1 MTIYYNILVVRL
13 IFIKKLVCSTL
24 FLFFSGAAPFRFKT
38 VYYFILIF
46 TLFFFLKRRI
56 EKMADGKAD
65 FKPDY
70 GFPDPDVVI
79 AKMTVGE
86 TFGLPAVGY
95 ASGMAWAYS
104 SFASRSAVCGWGR
117 FLGIFGAAGGFIVG
131 YQRSLARDVAKMKN
145 GSS

>member
-1 MTIYYNILVVRL
+1 
-13 IFIKKLVCSTL
+13 
-24 FLFFSGAAPFRFKT
+24 
-38 VYYFILIF
+38 
-46 TLFFFLKRRI
+46 
-56 EKMADGKAD
+56 MADGKAD

-104 SFASRSAVCGWGR
+104 FCQPLGRVRMGR

>member
-1 MTIYYNILVVRL
+1 
-13 IFIKKLVCSTL
+13 
-24 FLFFSGAAPFRFKT
+24 
-38 VYYFILIF
+38 
-46 TLFFFLKRRI
+46 
-56 EKMADGKAD
+56 MADGKAD

-104 SFASRSAVCGWGR
+104 FASRSAVCGWE
-117 FLGIFGAAGGFIVG
+117 GFWE
-131 YQRSLARDVAKMKN
+131 YLARQAV
-145 GSS
+145 SSWATSGRLRATWPR